1 MTFRNKFLIFLAS
14 FIIFGLVAASSL
26 AQINVKSD
34 LSNAVQ
40 NIQKVYFSP
49 DGVRNPDPN
58 KNILVELQNGV
69 VKIHGKVLI
78 EKPGGENQIVSDAS
92 GAILIMGKEN
102 KIYGMNDI
110 ILGGTNNE
118 IEKNAT
124 NAGIFGGRDNKIHS
138 GEKNFIFWGTDN
150 RIAGTQS
157 VIMWGQHNRILSGNN
172 NYLLAGSDKS
182 VKGNDNILAGK
193 NIKFKE
199 PRNDVFAWSDSKKR
213 NYPEKTDF
221 EPAMDKVFLVRAANG
236 IGINTPEPKVHGI
249 DVNDGTF
256 QISDQPWLA
265 CDDTTN
271 GAMKFKKGNNNQAGC
286 FCYCNGKTWTPMTPS
301 NRCAKV
307 CKVL

>member
-1 MTFRNKFLIFLAS
+1 MSFRNKFLIFLSS

-92 GAILIMGKEN
+92 GAILIMGKKN

-157 VIMWGQHNRILSGNN
+157 VIMWGQHNRILSGKN

-199 PRNDVFAWSDSKKR
+199 PRNDVFAWSDS
-213 NYPEKTDF
+213 YPDHDIPTF
-221 EPAMDKVFLVRAANG
+221 SPAMDKVFLVRAANG

-249 DVNDGTF
+249 DVADGTF

-301 NRCAKV
+301 NRCAQD
-307 CKVL
+307 CKN

>member
-150 RIAGTQS
+150 RIVGTQS
-157 VIMWGQHNRILSGNN
+157 VIMWGQHNRILSGKN
-172 NYLLAGSDKS
+172 NYLLAGSDKTIQ
-182 VKGNDNILAGK
+182 GTNNIVAGK

-199 PRNDVFAWSDSKKR
+199 PRNDVFAWSDS
-213 NYPEKTDF
+213 YPDHDIPTF
-221 EPAMDKVFLVRAANG
+221 SPAMDKVFLVRAANG

-249 DVNDGTF
+249 DVADGTF

-271 GAMKFKKGNNNQAGC
+271 GAMKFKKGDNNQAGC

-301 NRCAKV
+301 NRCAQD
-307 CKVL
+307 CKN

>member
-157 VIMWGQHNRILSGNN
+157 VIMWGQHNRILSGKN
-172 NYLLAGSDKS
+172 NYLLAGSNKTIQGTNN
-182 VKGNDNILAGK
+182 VVAGK

-199 PRNDVFAWSDSKKR
+199 PRNDVFAWSDS
-213 NYPEKTDF
+213 YPDHDIPTF
-221 EPAMDKVFLVRAANG
+221 SPAMDKVFLVRAANG

-249 DVNDGTF
+249 DVADGTF

-307 CKVL
+307 CKNL

>member
-1 MTFRNKFLIFLAS
+1 MSFRNKFLIFLAS

-92 GAILIMGKEN
+92 GAILIMGKKN

-110 ILGGTNNE
+110 ILGGTENV
-118 IEKNAT
+118 IFTGAK
-124 NAGIFGGRDNKIHS
+124 NAGIFWGNKNRIYTWDR
-138 GEKNFIFWGTDN
+138 NFIFGGRKN
-150 RIAGTQS
+150 EIRGSES
-157 VIMWGQHNRILSGNN
+157 VIMWGERNVVLSGEN
-172 NYLLAGSDKS
+172 NYLLAGADKRI
-182 VKGNDNILAGK
+182 KGRNNIAAGK
-193 NIKFKE
+193 NINFLE
-199 PRNDVFAWSDSKKR
+199 ERNNVFAWSDSKKR

-249 DVNDGTF
+249 DVADWTF

-301 NRCAKV
+301 NRCAQD
-307 CKVL
+307 CKN

>member
-92 GAILIMGKEN
+92 GAILIMGKKN

-213 NYPEKTDF
+213 NYPEKTNF
-221 EPAMDKVFLVRAANG
+221 EPEMDKVFLVRAANG

-249 DVNDGTF
+249 DVADGTF

-271 GAMKFKKGNNNQAGC
+271 GAMKFKKGDNNQAGC